1 MIPGYLLVDQG
12 NFIIAWRFII
22 ILS

>member
-12 NFIIAWRFII
+12 NFIIAWRFIT